1 MNYWAKISED
11 NIVIYSEEYLGL
23 TNTLQLREL
32 KLMQKS
38 YKEFQRRVE
47 LSQEKK
53 EALKR
58 NGVNVLM
65 DNFFAL
71 EGEWHWFTGHNKMD
85 AFRLTPPVERIVKEK
100 GFFEVRFR
108 KEGIN
113 RTDYKSVIDLSSY
126 DPKETLFVVGCTKQK
141 VWDYDPT
148 APDFVSAKY
157 AYRGKDFLDFLRWAE
172 KNEIEKKGFRWV
184 ILSGKYGFI
193 EPWHPISRYDEKLG
207 DPNYKPISDDS
218 LKNQVE
224 QKRWWRDVN
233 GQLEEIRLTVFTKI
247 IAANC
252 NEEYV
257 NKIKHC
263 FPSGTVCVF
272 SFSGGYELA

>member
-11 NIVIYSEEYLGL
+11 KIVIYSEEYLEL
-23 TNTLQLREL
+23 TNTLQLRKL
-32 KLMQKS
+32 KLMQKF
-38 YKEFQRRVE
+38 YKKFERRVE

-65 DNFFAL
+65 DIFFAL

-85 AFRLTPPVERIVKEK
+85 AFRLTPPVERIVEEK
-100 GFFEVRFR
+100 GFFEVRFG

-113 RTDYKSVIDLSSY
+113 RTDCKSVIDLSSY
-126 DPKETLFVVGCTKQK
+126 DPKETLFVVGCTKSK
-141 VWDYDPT
+141 VWDDDPT
-148 APDFVSAKY
+148 APDFVPAKY
-157 AYRGKDFLDFLRWAE
+157 AYRGKDFLCFLRWAE

-193 EPWHPISRYDEKLG
+193 EPWHPISRYDVKLG

-218 LKNQVE
+218 LKKQVE

-233 GQLEEIRLTVFTKI
+233 GQLEEIQLTVFTKI
-247 IAANC
+247 IAVNC